1 MASEIE
7 VFGLQEIQ
15 KVLSQLAPKHAANIS
30 KAFIHGLASET
41 AKEARKNAPKD
52 TGRLRR
58 AIKAKRRR
66 GRPGEPVSDV
76 IVETGKSSKNDGFYW
91 RFIEYG
97 TAGNDPQPERPF
109 LRPAKDMIQSNLPRI
124 AEEQFTKK
132 LSAAVRREQKKIA
145 KNV

>member
-7 VFGLQEIQ
+7 VFGLEEIK

-41 AKEARKNAPKD
+41 AKEARNNAPFK
-52 TGRLRR
+52 TRTLKK

-66 GRPGEPVSDV
+66 GKPGQPVSDV
-76 IVETGKSSKNDGFYW
+76 VVEHGNNVKNDAFYW
-91 RFIEYG
+91 RFVEFG
-97 TAGNDPQPERPF
+97 TGGKNPQPE
-109 LRPAKDMIQSNLPRI
+109 DMIQSNLPRI

-132 LSAAVRREQKKIA
+132 LSAAVKREQKKIA
-145 KNV
+145 KK

>member
-7 VFGLQEIQ
+7 VFGLEEIK

-41 AKEARKNAPKD
+41 AKEAKKNAPKD
-52 TGRLRR
+52 TGRLRK

-66 GRPGEPVSDV
+66 GKPGQPVSDV
-76 IVETGKSSKNDGFYW
+76 IVESGKDSRNDGFYW
-91 RFIEYG
+91 RFIEFG
-97 TAGNDPQPERPF
+97 TGGKNPQAERPF

-132 LSAAVRREQKKIA
+132 LSAAVKREQKKIA
-145 KNV
+145 KR